1 MTDLFERIS
10 RLSPQRLAL
19 LVMDLQSK
27 LDAVQRARQEP
38 IAIIGIG
45 CRTPGGVDSPES
57 YWQLLVNGVDA
68 ITEVPADRWDL
79 DIPGMLGRR
88 EAGDLRGNWG
98 GFIDGIDRFDPQFF
112 GIVPREAARMDP
124 QQRLLLEVAWEA

>member
-19 LVMDLQSK
+19 LVMDMQSK

-38 IAIIGIG
+38 IAIVGMS
-45 CRTPGGVDSPES
+45 CRTPGGVDTPEK

-68 ITEVPADRWDL
+68 ITEVPAERWKL
-79 DIPGMLGRR
+79 DIPEMLGRR
-88 EAGDLRGNWG
+88 AAGD
-98 GFIDGIDRFDPQFF
+98 GFPGR
-112 GIVPREAARMDP
+112 ACK
-124 QQRLLLEVAWEA
+124 W